1 MTALSE
7 TGNSNVNVHIS
18 AWKYAHASVIG
29 TSHVNDKKAKQDFC
43 LVEEKVINGVN
54 YLFSAVAD
62 GAGSAKYSDV
72 SSKYLCKLFI
82 RKIKHWLI
90 DNEINT
96 LERDTILSWFIR
108 FQNVIK
114 RAAKIYKIDSIKEFA
129 TTFLFAVLSE
139 KGNIFVQ
146 IGDGIIA
153 KGNSDELKCIFL
165 PQNGEYLNATFFATE
180 KNISENFLFE
190 YNSDVIERLVMH
202 TDGIELISFN
212 FALQKPHVGFFNPIF
227 NQLIESHTIGFN
239 QDVSDFIFGFL
250 NCERVNNRT
259 DDDKTLVVITSLKEF
274 DRSI

>member
-114 RAAKIYKIDSIKEFA
+114 RAAKFYKIDSIKEFA

-146 IGDGIIA
+146 IGDGIMA

-190 YNSDVIERLVMH
+190 YNSDTIERLVMH

-227 NQLIESHTIGFN
+227 NQLIESHIIGFN
-239 QDVSDFIFGFL
+239 QDVSDFISDFL

>member
-43 LVEEKVINGVN
+43 LVEEKVINGVS

-62 GAGSAKYSDV
+62 GAGSAKYSDA

-114 RAAKIYKIDSIKEFA
+114 RAVKFYKIDSIKEFA
-129 TTFLFAVLSE
+129 TTFLFAVLSG

-180 KNISENFLFE
+180 KNISENFMFE
-190 YNSDVIERLVMH
+190 YNSDTIERLVMH

-239 QDVSDFIFGFL
+239 QDVSDFISDFL